1 LLALDRDLDF
11 VNVEHLELVL
21 TFYGPYIFSFFLVF
35 VKFLLTLLAGV
46 LNVDGV
52 YISSFMFV
60 F

>member
-11 VNVEHLELVL
+11 VNVGHLELFL

-35 VKFLLTLLAGV
+35 VEFLLTLLAGV

-52 YISSFMFV
+52 YISSFMF
-60 F
+60 FF